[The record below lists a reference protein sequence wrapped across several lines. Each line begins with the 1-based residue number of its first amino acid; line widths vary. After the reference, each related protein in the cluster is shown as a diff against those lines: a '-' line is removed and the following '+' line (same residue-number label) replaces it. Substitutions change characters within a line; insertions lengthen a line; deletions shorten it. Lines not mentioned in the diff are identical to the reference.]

1 MPSLHRRQFLQRAG
15 LGTGGLL
22 LGFPAIVRGQNLN
35 SRINVA
41 CIGVGGKGD
50 SDVNDAA
57 KCGGNI
63 VALCD
68 VDSRI
73 ARQEGPR
80 SIPRRR
86 SSPTSAR
93 CSRRWTRID
102 RRGDHLHA
110 RPHARHGGA

>member
-1 MPSLHRRQFLQRAG
+1 MSPINRRHFLQKTG
-15 LGTGGLL
+15 LGTGAILFGA
-22 LGFPAIVRGQNLN
+22 PAIVRGQNLN

-68 VDSRI
+68 VDGRTLNKKGEQYPE
-73 ARQEGPR
+73 AKKY
-80 SIPRRR
+80 RRF
-86 SSPTSAR
+86 PQNA
-93 CSRRWTRID
+93 
-102 RRGDHLHA
+102 
-110 RPHARHGGA
+110 